1 MKKEKIEYLEFDVEV
16 DFILNYD
23 QLNRAIEAIN
33 LYYLGTNKVNKRD
46 KKTGKLVARFPKKET
61 PEFRDAVFRVRASKR
76 RTLSSIL
83 DVKTGILQPKY
94 KESSFFENK
103 SIDLQKR
110 IWELES
116 EIEHLKS
123 PTNNWY
129 VIYTGWLKVTEDN
142 HLPVHLYKEFDNL
155 EDSKKFIESIDRKK
169 YPDVVGPLVALK
181 SDF

>member
-1 MKKEKIEYLEFDVEV
+1 MGDEKIEYLEFDVEV

-46 KKTGKLVARFPKKET
+46 RKTGKLVARFPKKET

-123 PTNNWY
+123 PKKKWY
-129 VIYTGWLKVTEDN
+129 ILYTRWVQVTEDDQ
-142 HLPVHLYKEFDNL
+142 LPVHLQREFDSF
-155 EDSKKFIESIDRKK
+155 EDAKKFMATIDREE
-169 YPDVVGPLVALK
+169 YPDIIGPL
-181 SDF
+181 S